1 MIDLSF
7 LQGLPAAFYGIFAFV
22 VGMIVIKRIERL
34 LVKGFQR
41 SMPKGAAKSMGRLTY
56 YGLIFLAA
64 LLALD
69 IGGFKL
75 DSLLVAGGI
84 LGVALGFA
92 SQTTVSNLISGLFLY
107 VDRPF
112 DIGDAVEIG
121 KTGGVV
127 IDISPLSTRLRT
139 WNGPIVRLPNEKVFN
154 AEIKNY
160 KKVEARRFEFKI
172 GIDYASDVDKAIAT
186 LGKALDSE
194 PFVLKNP
201 EADIYMSALLDS
213 AIELTVRAWTPT
225 SKAGEVKRRI
235 LQKFYTK
242 LKKEGIRIPNPQLDV
257 HLKR

>member
-7 LQGLPAAFYGIFAFV
+7 LQSLPAAFYGILTFV
-22 VGMIVIKRIERL
+22 VGLVVIKRLEKLI
-34 LVKGFQR
+34 VKGFKR
-41 SMPKGAAKSMGRLTY
+41 SMPSGAAKSMGRLTY
-56 YGLIFLAA
+56 YGLIFV
-64 LLALD
+64 LALVSLD
-69 IGGFKL
+69 VGGFRL

-84 LGVALGFA
+84 LGIALGFA

-112 DIGDAVEIG
+112 DIGDAVEVG
-121 KTGGVV
+121 STGGIV

-139 WNGPIVRLPNEKVFN
+139 WDGPVVRMPNEKVFN

-172 GIDYASDVDKAIAT
+172 GVSYDSDIDEAIAT
-186 LGKALDSE
+186 IDKVLDAE
-194 PFVLKNP
+194 PFVLKEP
-201 EADIYMSALLDS
+201 GADIYMSALLDS

-225 SKAGEVKRRI
+225 SKSGSVKRSI
-235 LQKFYTK
+235 LQQIYIG
-242 LKKEGIRIPNPQLDV
+242 LKKKGIDIPNPQLDV